1 MCSIWYASNHH
12 YYSEGSNSCR
22 DMSFE
27 RFLLAWFMFQFTP
40 QGVAHK
46 CICPSW
52 ADTEIVS
59 GAKTTVEEKE
69 GLDKSIKVRK

>member
-1 MCSIWYASNHH
+1 MNVFY
-12 YYSEGSNSCR
+12 ELV
-22 DMSFE
+22 
-27 RFLLAWFMFQFTP
+27 LLCFISP

-59 GAKTTVEEKE
+59 GAKTTEEE
-69 GLDKSIKVRK
+69 RDGLKQSIKVRN